1 MISGGPVFKQII
13 NFYKTG
19 PDKPLLKDPDLI
31 RKIYTRMRWQVFL
44 SLTIGYGLFYTCR
57 LSLSVAKKP
66 MLDAGVFDAKQMGII
81 GAVLLIVTGLG
92 RFTNGFLSDRSN
104 IRRFMS
110 TGLLVS
116 ALANIA
122 LGFTEA
128 FWLFL
133 AIWAI
138 NGWFQ
143 SMGSAPSTVSL
154 CQWFS
159 NKERG
164 TYYGIW
170 CGSDHIGEAISFL
183 GTATLVSYTSWRWGF
198 WGPGIVCVIAG
209 ILLFR
214 LLADRPQTYGL
225 PHVAEFREDFS
236 AGPPIVGESVGQLQL
251 EVIKTPAVWILG
263 MAAAMMYV
271 ARYAI
276 MSWGVMFLQVE
287 KDYSLVQAG
296 AILTVFPILG
306 YVGASSCGLFS
317 DKVFNGNRNWPTVI
331 YGLLAVGSLVGLR
344 YIPAGYY
351 LLDAATMGV
360 FGFAIGALIVF
371 LGGLSAIDLC
381 PKRAAGAVKGIIGLF
396 AYAGAA
402 VQDVVSGAILESHK
416 TMVDGKAVYNFD
428 EIFIYW
434 IAAAALSVVFAAL
447 VWNAKKKE

>member
-1 MISGGPVFKQII
+1 MLKRII
-13 NFYKTG
+13 DFYRTG
-19 PDKPLLKDPDLI
+19 PDRPPILDPDRVRRL
-31 RKIYTRMRWQVFL
+31 YTRMRWQVFV
-44 SLTIGYGLFYTCR
+44 SLTLGYGLFYTCR

-66 MLDAGVFDAKQMGII
+66 MLDEGIFDARLMGII
-81 GAVLLIVTGLG
+81 GAVLLIVNGLG
-92 RFTNGFLSDRSN
+92 RFANGFLSDRAN

-116 ALANIA
+116 ALANLC
-122 LGFTEA
+122 LGFTDY

-133 AIWAI
+133 ALWTI

-159 NKERG
+159 NNERG

-198 WGPGIVCVIAG
+198 WGPGIVCLVAS

-225 PHVAEFREDFS
+225 PHVAEFRNDLS
-236 AGPPIVGESVGQLQL
+236 AGAPHVTETVGQLQWM
-251 EVIKTPAVWILG
+251 VIRKPAVWVLG
-263 MAAAMMYV
+263 LSCAMMYV
-271 ARYAI
+271 TRYAI
-276 MSWGVMFLQVE
+276 MSWGVMYLQVGKGYTLME
-287 KDYSLVQAG
+287 AG
-296 AILTVFPILG
+296 SILTAFPILG
-306 YVGASSCGLFS
+306 YVGASTCGLFS
-317 DKVFNGNRNWPTVI
+317 DRCFGGSRNWPTVI
-331 YGLLAVGSLVGLR
+331 YGVLCVGSLLALRDVPPGNYLADLLSMSVLGL
-344 YIPAGYY
+344 G
-351 LLDAATMGV
+351 
-360 FGFAIGALIVF
+360 IGALVVF

-402 VQDVVSGAILESHK
+402 LQDVVSGSVLESHK
-416 TMVDGKAVYNFD
+416 TMVDGKPVYDFD
-428 EIFIYW
+428 VIFGYW
-434 IAAAALSVVFAAL
+434 IGAAVLSILLAAL
-447 VWNAKKKE
+447 VWKARKEE